1 MTNRI
6 YDSLDDLP
14 APGAEALIQLADTV
28 AGSTIIDMALES
40 ATGAIFQAAGK
51 QRVTVGSSGSVRGN
65 TYSLHLQGIDS
76 SVINDGVIGQIAT
89 PQSDFTTD
97 VGIRFSGAGLGSV
110 TNFQTIK
117 GAVGIEIAS
126 TSTSAR
132 LELLNSG
139 TIETTGVAVIGGRGD
154 DRIVNT
160 GTLKTTAVTPGAAA
174 LSLGAGDDLYDG
186 RSGTVVGI
194 IDLGDDDD
202 VAYGGT
208 GSETFSAG
216 KGSNV
221 IDGGGGHDT
230 FIFGIGF
237 NTVNG
242 GSGTDTIDY
251 SGVTWPSTPSNGFTV
266 NLVSG
271 SAFGN
276 GHSDTLANIEHV
288 IGSDRADTIT
298 GNFLA
303 NNIKGGDGDDILD
316 GGSGDDTLDGGSG
329 NNTVRFSGSTA
340 ATVDLSKADAQ
351 TTGYGTDKLIDIQNL
366 EGGSGGD
373 RLKGDQH
380 ANRLDGNSGNDT
392 LMGLAGNDTLQGESG
407 NDTLEG
413 GAGNDTLDGGS
424 GSDTA
429 VFSGPRGRYS
439 IVTDAGGITITDTTG
454 QDGTDLLKDIRFA
467 KFGDTTVALVN
478 GNPTSIFPSSA
489 SVSESAAIGA
499 TVATFF
505 GSDPD
510 GDTLTFSLTS
520 DAGGLFGI
528 SDGKLVVRNA
538 LNYETATQHTLTV
551 KASDGWG
558 GEFTKTLTI
567 TVRDNTTETTPIITS
582 GTVAADQLEGES
594 GNDRLSGLGGN
605 DRLSGF
611 AGADTLNGGAG
622 NDTLVGGTEKDV
634 FVFDKKPSVKSNLD
648 YVQDFVPKDDT
659 IHLSKTIFKISKG
672 TLSKKAFVVGD
683 HFKDKD
689 DRILYLKKAGALF
702 YDPDGSGPQKAIQ
715 FANISPK
722 LPISHKDFVIF

>member
-230 FIFGIGF
+230 FILGIGS

-251 SGVTWPSTPSNGFTV
+251 SGVTWPSTPSSGFTI
-266 NLVSG
+266 NLSSG
-271 SAFGN
+271 SASGN
-276 GHSDTLANIEHV
+276 GPSDTLSNIEHV

-380 ANRLDGNSGNDT
+380 TNRLDGNSGNDT

-567 TVRDNTTETTPIITS
+567 TVRDNTTETTPIIKS
-582 GTVAADQLEGES
+582 GTAAADQLEGES

-611 AGADTLNGGAG
+611 AGADTLIGGAG

-648 YVQDFVPKDDT
+648 YVQDFFPKDDT
-659 IHLSKTIFKISKG
+659 NHLSKTIFKISKG

-689 DRILYLKKAGALF
+689 DRILYLKNAGALF

>member
-126 TSTSAR
+126 TSTAAR

-139 TIETTGVAVIGGRGD
+139 TIETTGLAVIGGKGG

-174 LSLGAGDDLYDG
+174 LSLGEGDDLYDG

-202 VAYGGT
+202 IAYGGT

-216 KGSNV
+216 KGSNI

-230 FIFGIGF
+230 FILGIGS
-237 NTVNG
+237 NAVNG

-251 SGVTWPSTPSNGFTV
+251 SGVTWPSTPSSGFTI
-266 NLVSG
+266 NLSSG
-271 SAFGN
+271 SASGN
-276 GHSDTLANIEHV
+276 GPSDTLSNIEHV

-329 NNTVRFSGSTA
+329 NNAVRFSGSTA
-340 ATVDLSKADAQ
+340 ATVYLSKADAQ
-351 TTGYGTDKLIDIQNL
+351 TTGYGTDTLIDIQNL

-373 RLKGDQH
+373 QLTGDHQ

-392 LMGLAGNDTLQGESG
+392 LTGLAGNDTLQGESG

-413 GAGNDTLDGGS
+413 GTGNDTLDGGS

-429 VFSGPRGRYS
+429 VFSGARANYS
-439 IVTDAGGITITDTTG
+439 IVTGLDGITIT
-454 QDGTDLLKDIRFA
+454 
-467 KFGDTTVALVN
+467 DTTVALVN
-478 GNPTSIFPSSA
+478 GNPTSISPSSA

-582 GTVAADQLEGES
+582 GTAAADQFEGES

-611 AGADTLNGGAG
+611 AGADTLIGGAG

-702 YDPDGSGPQKAIQ
+702 YDPDGSGPAKAIQ

>member
-14 APGAEALIQLADTV
+14 APGTEALIQLADTV

-51 QRVTVGSSGSVRGN
+51 QRITVGSSGSVRGN

-76 SVINDGVIGQIAT
+76 SVINDGVIGQIAIS
-89 PQSDFTTD
+89 QSDFTTD

-126 TSTSAR
+126 TSTSAK

-139 TIETTGVAVIGGRGD
+139 TIETTGLAVIGGKGG

-174 LSLGAGDDLYDG
+174 LSLGEGDDLYDG

-202 VAYGGT
+202 IAYGGT

-230 FIFGIGF
+230 FILGIGS

-251 SGVTWPSTPSNGFTV
+251 SGVTWPSTPSSGFTI
-266 NLVSG
+266 NLSSG

-303 NNIKGGDGDDILD
+303 NSIKGGDGDDILD

-366 EGGSGGD
+366 
-373 RLKGDQH
+373 
-380 ANRLDGNSGNDT
+380 
-392 LMGLAGNDTLQGESG
+392 
-407 NDTLEG
+407 
-413 GAGNDTLDGGS
+413 
-424 GSDTA
+424 
-429 VFSGPRGRYS
+429 
-439 IVTDAGGITITDTTG
+439 
-454 QDGTDLLKDIRFA
+454 
-467 KFGDTTVALVN
+467 
-478 GNPTSIFPSSA
+478 
-489 SVSESAAIGA
+489 
-499 TVATFF
+499 
-505 GSDPD
+505 
-510 GDTLTFSLTS
+510 
-520 DAGGLFGI
+520 
-528 SDGKLVVRNA
+528 
-538 LNYETATQHTLTV
+538 
-551 KASDGWG
+551 
-558 GEFTKTLTI
+558 
-567 TVRDNTTETTPIITS
+567 
-582 GTVAADQLEGES
+582 
-594 GNDRLSGLGGN
+594 
-605 DRLSGF
+605 
-611 AGADTLNGGAG
+611 
-622 NDTLVGGTEKDV
+622 
-634 FVFDKKPSVKSNLD
+634 
-648 YVQDFVPKDDT
+648 
-659 IHLSKTIFKISKG
+659 
-672 TLSKKAFVVGD
+672 
-683 HFKDKD
+683 
-689 DRILYLKKAGALF
+689 
-702 YDPDGSGPQKAIQ
+702 
-715 FANISPK
+715 
-722 LPISHKDFVIF
+722 